1 MTTRSLT
8 GVRKPAL
15 SLAASIL
22 AAVFVAGCVS
32 PAATGAGSESSSAP
46 GQTGQTGQ
54 PGATTTAAPTEG
66 FYLRAW
72 QSQALSLQYTFSWLP
87 AATIADGHYINGM
100 VAIPMIY
107 PGPLYVGLSSSPIS
121 AAGIDAIVAEARA
134 DGLLGATTDFT
145 KGLMPGAISA
155 HIELVVGGVT
165 HDLEGLLPTGPS
177 PATVTPG
184 TSEAFEAFWTKL
196 SSLDAWLAADLG
208 PSASYQ
214 PTSVAVMLTKPTDAP
229 SGMTAQIKPWPLS
242 STFAKFGSAAG
253 PNRCGVVTGADLA
266 ALLPAVQ
273 AGNALTRFTDSTG
286 ASMSLNVRVLVP
298 GEAGPCA

>member
-1 MTTRSLT
+1 MTTRSLA

-32 PAATGAGSESSSAP
+32 PAATGAGAGSPSAP
-46 GQTGQTGQ
+46 GQTDQ
-54 PGATTTAAPTEG
+54 PGATATAASTEG
-66 FYLRAW
+66 FYLRVW
-72 QSQALSLQYTFSWLP
+72 QSQALAPQYTFSWLP
-87 AATIADGHYINGM
+87 AVTIADGHYINGM

-134 DGLLGATTDFT
+134 DGLLGSTSDFS
-145 KGLMPGAISA
+145 KGLLPGAVSA

-165 HDLEGLLPTGPS
+165 HDLQGLLPTGPS
-177 PATVTPG
+177 MATVTPG
-184 TSEAFEAFWTKL
+184 TPEAFDAFWTKL
-196 SSLDAWLAADLG
+196 SSLDIWLAGDLG
-208 PSASYQ
+208 PSAPYE
-214 PTSVAVMLTKPTDAP
+214 PASVAVMLTKPTDAP

-266 ALLPAVQ
+266 ALLPVVQ